1 MGIEPM
7 TTGNRL
13 TVATSVIT
21 LLRDTPITPI
31 GLQPFRDWFLP
42 LVSTYYLPNAV
53 IATPYNWVHSS
64 ANRLQLFVMLLNAV
78 YSYPKVMLVPP
89 LVLFCGALH
98 GCNFVA

>member
-1 MGIEPM
+1 MGIGPM

-53 IATPYNWVHSS
+53 IATPYKWVHSIC
-64 ANRLQLFVMLLNAV
+64 
-78 YSYPKVMLVPP
+78 KP
-89 LVLFCGALH
+89 LATFRDVIKRSL
-98 GCNFVA
+98 